1 MLNAVPKP
9 SPFLEVGILAKSK
22 EDEDFH
28 KKYFEVEARVANW
41 EAIFNE
47 LVCRFT
53 RCQSI
58 FYGSDAIVKM
68 LNTKVQMFNPILK
81 EVVDELLSYLKSN
94 PRSVTVD
101 IPQFKIFKDLIN
113 EIIGSIMIEGDVY
126 NKIVKGFKDYLIYG
140 ISILKMNPS
149 NDHVLRMENVDVSTC
164 IWDTQCDYK
173 NFRPSFFIREYIANN
188 FDTSNKYGEEFVRI
202 RKKPDII
209 FRRLNKSAR
218 SILENVTNK
227 AISEKQVTVEYND
240 DIFSNEG
247 KTVSKEK
254 VDDGLSQILE
264 YYCLVNRKNTRTKK
278 VYKYYER
285 YIFVNGQLADHNS
298 NIEIDEFPYITMAN
312 YRHDSALVAD
322 MFDSKVNDAMSEVMQ
337 LNIIENSHCDAILAS
352 ANGTLI
358 INKASFTNKDA
369 TMKKIKSDIVL
380 INGVNEAGVG
390 NSVMNLPPA
399 RVDQSTII
407 QSKEMQN
414 RIRKKFGLLTF
425 DPNQATAKSGYHE
438 ALRLDRESQSI
449 NNIITPLDAALNIIG
464 KRLVSFIKTYSK
476 TGIDTLLKLT
486 KNPDAEQIISD
497 FSNIDEYI
505 HVTVA
510 ESRES
515 ANNSMKKFNQLQ
527 SLSDLMGVPLQ
538 LPPEVLA
545 DALNLSEEVVEIF
558 KQYNTPQVDELKDA
572 EVKEKEASAIDKI
585 ASAKKKI
592 AESKA
597 ISGSRESSKME

>member
-1 MLNAVPKP
+1 MLRAVPKP
-9 SPFLEVGILAKSK
+9 SPFLEIGNMSNSKKDSEHHAKYK
-22 EDEDFH
+22 EIES
-28 KKYFEVEARVANW
+28 RVANW
-41 EAIFNE
+41 EPVFNE

-68 LNTKVQMFNPILK
+68 LNTKVEMYNPVLK

-94 PRSVTVD
+94 PRSITVD

-113 EIIGSIMIEGDVY
+113 EIIGSIMIEGDIY

-140 ISILKMNPS
+140 ISILKMNTN
-149 NDHVLRMENVDVSTC
+149 NDSVIGLENVDVSTC
-164 IWDTQCDYK
+164 MWDTECDYK
-173 NFRPSFFIREYIANN
+173 NFRPSFFIREYTANN

-202 RKKPDII
+202 RKKSDVI
-209 FRRLNKSAR
+209 FHRLNKSSRA
-218 SILENVTNK
+218 ILENVTNRAMSDK
-227 AISEKQVTVEYND
+227 NVTVSYND
-240 DIFSNEG
+240 DIFSDEG
-247 KTVSKEK
+247 RTVSKEK

-264 YYCLVNRKNTRTKK
+264 YFCLVNRRNAKTKE
-278 VYKYYER
+278 VHKYYER
-285 YIFVNGQLADHNS
+285 YILVNGQLADHNLK
-298 NIEIDEFPYITMAN
+298 IEIDEFPYITMAN
-312 YRHDSALVAD
+312 YRHDSALVSD
-322 MFDSKVNDAMSEVMQ
+322 MFDSKVNDAMSEIMQ

-358 INKASFTNKDA
+358 INKASFANKDA

-380 INGVNEAGVG
+380 INGVNESGVG

-399 RVDQSTII
+399 RVDQTTII

-425 DPNQATAKSGYHE
+425 DPNQAAAKSGYHE

-449 NNIITPLDAALNIIG
+449 NNIITPLDAALKLIG
-464 KRLVSFIKTYSK
+464 KRLVSFIKEYSK
-476 TGIDTLLKLT
+476 KGINTLINLT
-486 KNPDAEQIISD
+486 KNPDAEEILSNFSD
-497 FSNIDEYI
+497 IDEYV
-505 HVTVA
+505 HVDVS

-515 ANNSMKKFNQLQ
+515 SNNSMKKFNQLQ
-527 SLSDLMGVPLQ
+527 SMADLMGTPLQ
-538 LPPEVLA
+538 LPPEVIA
-545 DALNLSEEVVEIF
+545 DALNLSEELVEMF
-558 KQYNTPQVDELKDA
+558 KEYNTPKGDDLKSA
-572 EVKEKEASAIDKI
+572 EIEEKKASTADKL

-597 ISGSRESSKME
+597 ISGSESSSRME

>member
-1 MLNAVPKP
+1 MLNAMPKP
-9 SPFLEVGILAKSK
+9 SPLLEIGTLSERKGNLEFHVKYK
-22 EDEDFH
+22 EIES
-28 KKYFEVEARVANW
+28 RVANW

-94 PRSVTVD
+94 PRSVTID

-113 EIIGSIMIEGDVY
+113 EIIGSVMINGDVY
-126 NKIVKGFKDYLIYG
+126 NKMIKGFKDYLIYG
-140 ISILKMNPS
+140 ISIMKMDPS
-149 NDHVLRMENVDVSTC
+149 SENVISMENVDVSTC

-173 NFRPSFFIREYIANN
+173 NFRPSFFIREYTANN

-202 RKKPDII
+202 RKTADVI

-218 SILENVTNK
+218 AILENVTNK
-227 AISEKQVTVEYND
+227 AISDKQVTVEYND
-240 DIFSNEG
+240 DIFSSEG

-264 YYCLVNRKNTRTKK
+264 YYCLVNRRNPKTKK

-285 YIFVNGQLADHNS
+285 YIFVNGQLADFS
-298 NIEIDEFPYITMAN
+298 EMIDIDNFPYITMAN
-312 YRHDSALVAD
+312 YRHDSALVSD

-358 INKASFTNKDA
+358 INKASFANKDA

-399 RVDQSTII
+399 RVDQTTII

-425 DPNQATAKSGYHE
+425 DPNQAAAKSGYHE

-449 NNIITPLDAALNIIG
+449 NNIITPLDAALKLVG
-464 KRLVSFIKTYSK
+464 KRLVSFIKEYSK
-476 TGIDTLLKLT
+476 KGINTLINLT
-486 KNPDAEQIISD
+486 KNPDAEEILSNFSD
-497 FSNIDEYI
+497 IDEYV
-505 HVTVA
+505 HVDVS

-515 ANNSMKKFNQLQ
+515 SNNSMKKFNQLQ

-545 DALNLSEEVVEIF
+545 DALNLSEEVVEMF
-558 KQYNTPQVDELKDA
+558 KQYNAPQGDELKDA
-572 EVKEKEASAIDKI
+572 EVKEKQASAIDKI

-592 AESKA
+592 AEAEEISKA
-597 ISGSRESSKME
+597 ENSVSME